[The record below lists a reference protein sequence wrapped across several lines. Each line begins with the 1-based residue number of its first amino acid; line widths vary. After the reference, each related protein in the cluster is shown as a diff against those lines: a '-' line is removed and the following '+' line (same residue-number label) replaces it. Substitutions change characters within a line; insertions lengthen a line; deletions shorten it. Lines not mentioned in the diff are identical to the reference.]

1 MNLYIHMVFLMDEC
15 FNSVTF
21 VRHDFHPRFQLDLI
35 VIFDVNKLVKQI
47 S

>member
-1 MNLYIHMVFLMDEC
+1 MNFYIHMVILIDEC

-21 VRHDFHPRFQLDLI
+21 VRHDFHLRFQLNLI
-35 VIFDVNKLVKQI
+35 VIFYVNKLVKQI